1 MSQTPIRAGVV
12 GLGFMGQTH
21 VRAYR
26 DAAQDGLPVTLAAVC
41 DADPDRLNPTAQ
53 ASGNLGG
60 ADAAPLFDPAETRAY
75 TDLGDL
81 LADDAIDLVSI
92 CTHTTTH
99 VDFAIRALKAGKH
112 CIIEKPVALTLAE
125 VERLIPVAERAQLT
139 GVLCMPAMCMR
150 YWPAWAWIKSAI
162 DARRFGA
169 VRSAAFTRLG
179 STPTWA
185 DAFYKDPSKSGGA
198 ILDLHIH
205 DTDFVHFCFGAPAEV
220 TSLGDHAHITTLY
233 RFDTGPRH
241 VTAEGCWDRDP
252 AAAFVMRA
260 RIDFERASVEFDLS
274 AEHQLT
280 LFADGKAAPIEVS
293 PLSGWEMQIR
303 AMVEALARGDS
314 SPPITIADATTVMRT
329 IEAERLSLTTG
340 KPVRVGAR

>member
-1 MSQTPIRAGVV
+1 MSTAPIRAGVV

-26 DAAQDGLPVTLAAVC
+26 DAARDGLPVTLAAVC
-41 DADPDRLNPTAQ
+41 DADPNRLNPSVQ
-53 ASGNLGG
+53 AAGNIGST
-60 ADAAPLFDPAETRAY
+60 DAAPLFNPSETSTY
-75 TDLGDL
+75 TDLDDL
-81 LADDAIDLVSI
+81 LAGDPIDLVSI

-99 VDFAIRALKAGKH
+99 VDFAIRALNAGKH

-125 VERLIPVAERAQLT
+125 VERLLPVAQRAQND

-150 YWPAWAWIKSAI
+150 FWPAWAWIKNAI
-162 DARRFGA
+162 DSRQYGA

-185 DAFYKDPSKSGGA
+185 DSFYKDLSKSGGA

-205 DTDFVHFCFGAPAEV
+205 DTDFVHFCFGPPIEV
-220 TSLGDHAHITTLY
+220 TSLGDHSHITTLY
-233 RFDTGPRH
+233 RFDDGPTH

-252 AAAFVMRA
+252 AAPFVMRA
-260 RIDFERASVEFDLS
+260 RVDFETASAEFDLS
-274 AEHQLT
+274 TEQQLT
-280 LFADGKAAPIEVS
+280 LYMDGSAQPIDVS

-303 AMVEALARGDS
+303 AMIEALARGDT
-314 SPPITIADATTVMRT
+314 SPPITIDEAARVMRT
-329 IEAERLSLTTG
+329 IEAERESLRIS
-340 KPVRVGAR
+340 KPVRIRPR

>member
-1 MSQTPIRAGVV
+1 MINTPIRAGVV

-26 DAAQDGLPVTLAAVC
+26 DAALDGLPVTLAAVC
-41 DADPDRLNPTAQ
+41 DADPSRLNPTPQ
-53 ASGNLGG
+53 ASGNLGS
-60 ADAAPLFDPAETRAY
+60 ADAAPLFDPAETRTY
-75 TDLGDL
+75 TDLEDL
-81 LADDAIDLVSI
+81 LADNALDLVSI

-99 VDFAIRALKAGKH
+99 VDFAIRALNAGKH
-112 CIIEKPVALTLAE
+112 CIVEKPVALSLAE
-125 VERLIPVAERAQLT
+125 VERLLPIAQRAQE
-139 GVLCMPAMCMR
+139 GGILCMPAMCMR
-150 YWPAWAWIKSAI
+150 FWPAWAWIKRSI
-162 DARRFGA
+162 DSRQFGA
-169 VRSAAFTRLG
+169 VRSASLTRLG

-205 DTDFVHFCFGAPAEV
+205 DSDFVHFCFGAPSEV
-220 TSLGDHAHITTLY
+220 TSLGDHSHITTLY
-233 RFDTGPRH
+233 RFDSGPRH

-252 AAAFVMRA
+252 AAPFVMRA
-260 RIDFERASVEFDLS
+260 RVDFEKASVEFDLS

-280 LFADGKAAPIEVS
+280 LFREGKATPIEVS

-303 AMVEALARGDS
+303 AMIETLARGDRE
-314 SPPITIADATTVMRT
+314 PPITITDAALVMRT
-329 IEAERLSLTTG
+329 IEAELLSLASE

>member
-1 MSQTPIRAGVV
+1 MSSDPIRAGVV

-41 DADPDRLNPTAQ
+41 DADPNRLDPSAQ
-53 ASGNLGG
+53 ASGNLGS
-60 ADAAPLFDPAETRAY
+60 ADAAPLFDPSATRTH
-75 TDLGDL
+75 TDLEDL
-81 LADDAIDLVSI
+81 LADDSIDLVSI

-99 VDFAIRALKAGKH
+99 VDFAIRALNAGKH
-112 CIIEKPVALTLAE
+112 CIIEKPVALTLDA
-125 VERLIPVAERAQLT
+125 VERLLPVAQRAQAD

-150 YWPAWAWIKSAI
+150 FWPAWAWIKNAI
-162 DARRFGA
+162 DSRQYGA

-185 DAFYKDPSKSGGA
+185 DGFYKDISKSGGA

-205 DTDFVHFCFGAPAEV
+205 DTDFVHFCFGPPAEV
-220 TSLGDHAHITTLY
+220 TSLGDDSHITTLY
-233 RFDTGPRH
+233 RFDDGPAH

-252 AAAFVMRA
+252 AAPFVMRA
-260 RIDFERASVEFDLS
+260 RVDFERASVEFDLS

-280 LFADGKAAPIEVS
+280 LYKDGNAHPIDVS

-303 AMVEALARGDS
+303 AMVEALARGDT
-314 SPPITIADATTVMRT
+314 SPPITIDEAARVMRT
-329 IEAERLSLTTG
+329 IEAERESLGTS
-340 KPVRVGAR
+340 KPVRIRPR

>member
-1 MSQTPIRAGVV
+1 VSNLPIRAGVI

-21 VRAYR
+21 LRAYR
-26 DAAQDGLPVTLAAVC
+26 DAARDGLPVTLAAVC
-41 DADPDRLNPTAQ
+41 DADPDRLNPTTQ
-53 ASGNLGG
+53 ASGNLGS
-60 ADAAPLFDPAETRAY
+60 ADAAPLFDPAETRTY
-75 TDLGDL
+75 TDLEDL
-81 LADDAIDLVSI
+81 LADDSIDLVSI

-125 VERLIPVAERAQLT
+125 VERLLPVAQRAQEK
-139 GVLCMPAMCMR
+139 GILCMPAMCMR
-150 YWPAWAWIKSAI
+150 FWPAWAWIKNAI
-162 DARRFGA
+162 DSNRYGT
-169 VRSAAFTRLG
+169 VCSAAFTRLG

-205 DTDFVHFCFGAPAEV
+205 DTDFVHFCFGPPSEV
-220 TSLGDHAHITTLY
+220 SSLGDHAHITTLY
-233 RFDTGPRH
+233 RFDSGPRH

-252 AAAFVMRA
+252 AALFVMRA
-260 RIDFERASVEFDLS
+260 RFDFERASAEFDLS

-280 LFADGKAAPIEVS
+280 LFAEGTSTPIEVS

-303 AMVEALARGDS
+303 AMIETLARGDAF
-314 SPPITIADATTVMRT
+314 PPITIAEAATVMRT
-329 IEAERLSLTTG
+329 IEAERRSLDSG
-340 KPVRVGAR
+340 QPVPVGAR